1 MEDSMYGI
9 TLAQATEI
17 ANGALAKG
25 REMGF
30 KPLTVAVLDAGGCL
44 KVLLREDGSSILRPD
59 IAFAKAWGALGMGMG
74 SRAIAK
80 RANDVPQFWTALDI
94 VSQGRIAPAPGGVLI
109 LQDGQVVGSVGVT
122 GDVSDNDEAC
132 AIAGIQRAGFEAE
145 TGEGALG
152 KQ

>member
-1 MEDSMYGI
+1 MNSI

-17 ANGALAKG
+17 ANAALAKG
-25 REMGF
+25 REMSY

-44 KVLLREDGSSILRPD
+44 KILMREDGSSILRPD

-80 RANDVPQFWTALDI
+80 RANDAPQFWAALDI

-109 LQDGQVVGSVGVT
+109 LQEGQVIGSVGIT
-122 GDVSDNDEAC
+122 GDISDNDEAC
-132 AIAGIQRAGFEAE
+132 AIAGIQKAGFEAE
-145 TGEGALG
+145 TGEAALG